1 MRKVEDLTLE
11 EKIGQLIVFG
21 FNEKKFSKNIL
32 ELIRDYKL
40 GNIILFA
47 RNISSPKKL
56 FTLNKKIQEAMME
69 HLGIPAIISV
79 DNEGGM
85 ITRIYESATV
95 FPGAMT
101 LAATDNPKNAYLTGL
116 YMADELDALGINVN
130 FAPVLDVNN
139 NPLNPVIGVR
149 SYGDRADQV
158 ALYANNFIEGM
169 QTKVYATGKHFPGH
183 GNTSVDSHLDL
194 PIVDLDL
201 DIFADVELAPFKSAI
216 ENNIKGIMSAHI
228 VYKNLTHGRPA
239 TLSKDALTYLLRDKL
254 GFEGLIFTDGMEML
268 SMMSKYGAVESA
280 IPALIAG
287 SDLLL
292 YCHHIDQQK
301 DVVELIKK
309 AVLGGTLPMSIL
321 DERVRRVLKHK
332 EIFKAPILQNSFN
345 DIKHRIGNYKHREFA
360 QKTVDQALT
369 LVKGREFSRR
379 EKTFFIGQMPKST
392 SFVDFNEGRKGA
404 IKALRKELRSFSYQ
418 LVDINPTDREI
429 ERLVKRAEKFP
440 QVVLTTYNSNIYSQ
454 QIKLIKEL
462 LKLDVDLHVIS
473 MRNPYDLHL
482 VPEIENYVC
491 LYEYTN
497 NSINTLRDYLLG
509 KLRPTG
515 KLPIK

>member
-1 MRKVEDLTLE
+1 MKNIKDLTLE

-21 FNEKKFSKNIL
+21 FNEQKFTNKTL
-32 ELIRDYKL
+32 ELIKDYKL

-47 RNISSPKKL
+47 RNISSPKRL
-56 FTLNKKIQEAMME
+56 FELNKKIQEAMTTYI
-69 HLGIPAIISV
+69 GIPAFISI
-79 DNEGGM
+79 DQEGGM
-85 ITRIYESATV
+85 ITRVYESATV

-101 LAATDNPKNAYLTGL
+101 IAATGNPKNAYLAGL
-116 YMADELDALGINVN
+116 YMADELEALGINVN

-149 SYGDRADQV
+149 SYGDTPDKV
-158 ALYANNFIEGM
+158 SLFANNFAKGI
-169 QTKVYATGKHFPGH
+169 QTKLYATGKHFPGH

-216 ENNIKGIMSAHI
+216 QNDIKGIMSAHI

-254 GFEGLIFTDGMEML
+254 GFDGLIFTDGMEML
-268 SMMSKYGAVESA
+268 SMMSKYGAIESA
-280 IPALIAG
+280 IPALLAG
-287 SDLLL
+287 ADLLL
-292 YCHHIDQQK
+292 YCHHLDQQIE
-301 DVVELIKK
+301 VVELIKK
-309 AVLGGTLPMSIL
+309 AVLAGTLPMSLL
-321 DERVRRVLKHK
+321 DEKVERILRFK
-332 EIFKAPILQNSFN
+332 EALNYPILNLTYN
-345 DIKHRIGNYKHREFA
+345 DVKDRIGNFKHREFS
-360 QKTVDQALT
+360 QNVVNEALT
-369 LVKGREFSRR
+369 LVKGKKFSRR
-379 EKTFFIGQMPKST
+379 EKTFFIGGMPKST

-404 IKALRKELRSFSYQ
+404 IKTLRKEIRSFNYR
-418 LVDINPTDREI
+418 LVDINPTDKEI
-429 ERLVKRAEKFP
+429 EKLVKMASKYP

-454 QIKLIKEL
+454 QVKLIKEL
-462 LKLDVDLHVIS
+462 LKLNTDLHVIS

-482 VPEIENYVC
+482 VPEIKNYVC

-509 KLRPTG
+509 KLPPTG